1 MNRGTH
7 RQAACNNARPMTSP
21 NPAPAVPATPRER
34 GGLAAAIGA
43 FTIWGVLPLYMK
55 PLHELSA
62 LEIMAHRIVWSCLL
76 VFAWLAWRREVGAV
90 RDALANPGTRYRLMA
105 TAVLISINWLI
116 YVWSIANGHVIDAS
130 LGYFI
135 NPLLNVVLGVLLLG
149 ERLNVAQKAA
159 VGMAAI
165 GVLYLAVVA
174 GRPPWIALAL
184 AASFGGYGLIRKV
197 VKVEA
202 VPGLATETLLLVPF
216 AVGFL
221 VWIEL
226 QGTAAFGHA
235 APHINAL
242 LLGSGLV
249 TALPLALFAYGARRI
264 PLSTVGL
271 VQYIG
276 PTLQFLLGVV
286 VFKEAFTIERGIGFV
301 FIWTALAVY
310 AADGLWRSRRQMP
323 YWGR

>member
-1 MNRGTH
+1 
-7 RQAACNNARPMTSP
+7 
-21 NPAPAVPATPRER
+21 
-34 GGLAAAIGA
+34 
-43 FTIWGVLPLYMK
+43 MK

-76 VFAWLAWRREVGAV
+76 VFAWLAWRGEVGAV
-90 RDALANPGTRYRLMA
+90 RTALANPGTRYRLMI

-135 NPLLNVVLGVLLLG
+135 NPLLNVVLGVLVLG
-149 ERLNVAQKAA
+149 ERLNAAQKAA
-159 VGMAAI
+159 VGLAAL

-197 VKVEA
+197 VKVDA
-202 VPGLATETLLLVPF
+202 VPGLATETLLLAPF

-221 VWIEL
+221 AWLEL

-276 PTLQFLLGVV
+276 PTLQFLSGVL
-286 VFKEAFTIERGIGFV
+286 VFKEAFSVERGIGFL

-310 AADGLWRSRRQMP
+310 AVDGLWRNRKQMP